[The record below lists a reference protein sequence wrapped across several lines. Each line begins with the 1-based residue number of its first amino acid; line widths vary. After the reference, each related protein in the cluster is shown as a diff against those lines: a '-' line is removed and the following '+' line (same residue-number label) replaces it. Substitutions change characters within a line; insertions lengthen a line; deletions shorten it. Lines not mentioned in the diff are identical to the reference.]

1 MKQILQV
8 LSIFNF
14 NIDLAA
20 PECIIPEF
28 DYKVKWI
35 IMMLLPLIFGALL
48 MLIFIAVCCVKAIK
62 HVGRCSGKATKF
74 FSHANKL
81 IAMYAIVF
89 YFIYLTVTRRALDI
103 LNCNPPDPPDGYSY
117 TEFTSIECAGG
128 ACVCNDP
135 TGLQQQLAPFAYMGF
150 IFYSLGF
157 PLFVWYITW
166 YYRIQIKLDQ
176 LLRAHDLGDTRETS
190 ATGVRFTPR
199 RCRSRLRDTYDIRKK
214 YHKLYYHF
222 KPGKVYWMLV
232 LLIRKLLICVIALIF
247 RANVAF
253 LLSCVLMVLFASYVL
268 QIKHKP
274 YMSTVEREE
283 VKLTHRMKAQQA
295 EELLSLASTVGIHI
309 PTDAM
314 LHHELAKSIKRLKEA
329 IALSKQRERKQSI
342 RNLESAAK
350 ITARNAKLKKDERLK
365 DYYFDYNT
373 VEQVLIMCSIVL
385 SLVAIMFESSQFY
398 VTDRTSGISKLS
410 TDPETMAYY
419 NIILVMA
426 SIVLFGSLLYY
437 LTVLVAEVIGHVPQF
452 VRVLCA
458 GKKSHAQ
465 KHLAT
470 VGANGGVGDQNI
482 DDDIEMSEMGNRAFR
497 NPMVELEE
505 AKLEIKVN
513 KLRQQQL
520 EAENKESNDNQ
531 QRLLNQMKKLK
542 QQNLKA
548 SSKTKRST
556 PRRAARNMRR
566 EMAPRVVHVNLSSG
580 QQGGTTTRTLSPGQ
594 QGGTTTRTQKT
605 TTRGQRTGTR
615 GGQKTT
621 TRGGQKTATR
631 GRKTRRRNGQKQ
643 RKSK

>member
-1 MKQILQV
+1 MYIYFYPDTTLSCIFLTNDIFRVKQILQV

-35 IMMLLPLIFGALL
+35 IMMLLPLIFAAVLL
-48 MLIFIAVCCVKAIK
+48 LTFIAVSCVKAIK
-62 HVGRCSGKATKF
+62 HVGRCSGKATKYW
-74 FSHANKL
+74 SHANKL

-135 TGLQQQLAPFAYMGF
+135 TGLQQQLAPYAYMGF
-150 IFYSLGF
+150 IVYSLGF

-176 LLRAHDLGDTRETS
+176 LLRAHGLGDTRETS
-190 ATGVRFTPR
+190 ATGIRFTPR
-199 RCRSRLRDTYDIRKK
+199 RCRSRLRDTYEIRKK

-232 LLIRKLLICVIALIF
+232 ILIRKLLIAVIALLF

-283 VKLTHRMKAQQA
+283 VKLTHRMKAAHA
-295 EELLSLASTVGIHI
+295 EELLSLANTMNAKI
-309 PTDAM
+309 PADAL
-314 LHHELAKSIKRLKEA
+314 LHHELAKSIKRLKQV
-329 IALSKQRERKQSI
+329 IALSKHRERKQSI
-342 RNLESAAK
+342 RNLDAAAK
-350 ITARNAKLKKDERLK
+350 ITTRNAKLKKEERMK

-385 SLVAIMFESSQFY
+385 ALVAIMFESSQFY
-398 VTDRTSGISKLS
+398 VTDRISGISKLS

-419 NIILVMA
+419 NVILVMA

-437 LTVLVAEVIGHVPQF
+437 FTVLLAEVMGHVPQF

-470 VGANGGVGDQNI
+470 VGADGGVGDQNI
-482 DDDIEMSEMGNRAFR
+482 DDDIEMSDVGNMAFR

-505 AKLEIKVN
+505 AKQQIKAN
-513 KLRQQQL
+513 KIRERQL
-520 EAENKESNDNQ
+520 EAQNREHNDNQ
-531 QRLLNQMKKLK
+531 QQLLNQMKKLK
-542 QQNLKA
+542 QQNRVA
-548 SSKTKRST
+548 SSKNKRPT
-556 PRRAARNMRR
+556 PRRAARNMRT
-566 EMAPRVVHVNLSSG
+566 EMAPRKVHV
-580 QQGGTTTRTLSPGQ
+580 TLSPGQ
-594 QGGTTTRTQKT
+594 RGGTATRAQTTATTR
-605 TTRGQRTGTR
+605 
-615 GGQKTT
+615 
-621 TRGGQKTATR
+621 GQKTATR
-631 GRKTRRRNGQKQ
+631 GRKRKSGPSRGKQ